1 MTRLLRHRSVPIV
14 ALLAFMVLVA
24 GQVLAQETS
33 ATDLMTR
40 ANERYERGEYA
51 EAAQQYEALIDLGYS
66 DTALYFNLGN
76 AYLESGDL
84 GRAILNYMRARE
96 LSPRA
101 PDVTENL
108 DLALGMTVDRIASE
122 RDSLVESLSYFGY
135 RWATRGEVSVVALLL
150 WVFAGM
156 AIGALLV
163 WRAFPLRRVLRMAAV
178 VAAAATASSLVLL
191 VSMIYANPYDR
202 TGVVTAATV
211 EVVSGPGG
219 QYPEHFTLHSGAQ
232 VRVTGSRHGWI
243 RIALP
248 GGELE
253 GWVPSHALE
262 SVGRSG

>member
-96 LSPRA
+96 LSPRRPGRYGESGSGA
-101 PDVTENL
+101 RHDGGPH
-108 DLALGMTVDRIASE
+108 RE
-122 RDSLVESLSYFGY
+122 RARLSG
-135 RWATRGEVSVVALLL
+135 RK
-150 WVFAGM
+150 
-156 AIGALLV
+156 
-163 WRAFPLRRVLRMAAV
+163 P
-178 VAAAATASSLVLL
+178 VLL
-191 VSMIYANPYDR
+191 
-202 TGVVTAATV
+202 
-211 EVVSGPGG
+211 
-219 QYPEHFTLHSGAQ
+219 
-232 VRVTGSRHGWI
+232 RVPLGDKG
-243 RIALP
+243 
-248 GGELE
+248 
-253 GWVPSHALE
+253 
-262 SVGRSG
+262 